1 MRGTE
6 KWLEHTQDLRALCP
20 GNGVLIQNQYGAG
33 KAAKRWDNPGFI
45 LEDLSYNKYCV
56 KIDGSGRVTDHNIHF
71 LKKFTPLTPRKP
83 GLTPYTMNPTPETPT
98 PKTVNPTQ
106 EPLVDAGPNPT
117 ISPTPQFEDVTDSPA
132 LPSDRTLMQPLELE
146 VESPVRKST
155 RVRKPAMRFDSA

>member
-6 KWLEHTQDLRALCP
+6 KWLEYTQHLQAFCL
-20 GNGVLIQNQYGAG
+20 GNRVLIKNQYGAP
-33 KAAKRWDNPGFI
+33 KIAKRQYNPGFI

-71 LKKFTPLTPRKP
+71 LKKFTSVTLGNP

-106 EPLVDAGPNPT
+106 EPLVDAGLYPT

-155 RVRKPAMRFDSA
+155 RVRKPPMRFDPA